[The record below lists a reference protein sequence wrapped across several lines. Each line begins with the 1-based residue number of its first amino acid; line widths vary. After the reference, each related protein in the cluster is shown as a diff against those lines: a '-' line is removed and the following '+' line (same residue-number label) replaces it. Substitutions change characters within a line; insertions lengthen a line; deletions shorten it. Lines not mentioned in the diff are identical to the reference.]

1 MKPFLIAVLAAMCV
15 TTCAC
20 SGSSRTLQP
29 THTAAAAVT
38 AHPRASTPAPAPS
51 LSSGSPAAA
60 SCLTRHLTASVG
72 GSPQGFAGGMQI
84 AIVFRNLGKAAC
96 TLYGYP
102 SVAQAAGVPAT
113 TVGRPSTE
121 NPATPRTLV
130 TLPPNGSASAM
141 LRIADSLKYP
151 DGTCKPVKA
160 TWLAVIPPNQKT
172 ALNVSFGSTAC
183 KGNVKLLSVT
193 TVQQGSGG

>member
-20 SGSSRTLQP
+20 SGSSPAAQP
-29 THTAAAAVT
+29 THTATVR
-38 AHPRASTPAPAPS
+38 AHSPASTPASAPAPS
-51 LSSGSPAAA
+51 SASGSPVAA
-60 SCLTRHLTASVG
+60 SCLTRNLTASA
-72 GSPQGFAGGMQI
+72 GSPQGYAGGLKI
-84 AIVFRNLGKAAC
+84 AIAFRNRGKATC

-102 SVAQAAGVPAT
+102 VVAQAAGTPVSNI
-113 TVGRPSTE
+113 GLPSTE

-130 TLPPNGSASAM
+130 TLPPNGFASAM

-151 DGTCKPVKA
+151 DETCKPVKA
-160 TWLAVIPPNQKT
+160 SWLAVIPPNQKT
-172 ALNVSFGSTAC
+172 ALNISFGSTAC

-193 TVQQGSGG
+193 TVQQGSAG

>member
-1 MKPFLIAVLAAMCV
+1 MKPFLIAVLAAMCC

-20 SGSSRTLQP
+20 SGSGRATQT
-29 THTAAAAVT
+29 THAAAVT
-38 AHPRASTPAPAPS
+38 AHPPASTPASAPTP
-51 LSSGSPAAA
+51 SSGSPAAP

-84 AIVFRNLGKAAC
+84 AIVFKNLGKAAC

-102 SVAQAAGVPAT
+102 AVVQAAGMPAT
-113 TVGRPSTE
+113 AIGRPSTE
-121 NPATPRTLV
+121 NPTTPRTLV
-130 TLPPNGSASAM
+130 TLPPNGTASAM

-160 TWLAVIPPNQKT
+160 SWLAVIPPNQKT